1 MIVQNDIL
9 KLADKSVVLAGPFCS
24 YTFDVVSSL
33 CKEGASVVLLTPDH
47 ASAQRI
53 CQVINDDREIHEDYG
68 RAFPLAY
75 SLDKDAPEKIIA
87 DAAHTFRGLD
97 IYIDNM
103 NWHES
108 SKAEKNPITLQ
119 KSMRRNFELSKQL
132 ATAALPFLVSR
143 KKGKMVFMMD
153 GFAMEPT
160 LQTDYAKARGPLCD
174 WIHKIGIENR
184 RCYLNINGLQ
194 IELSEDFLLRHFPER
209 TLKESLAVLKQDH
222 PDLEITRT
230 EVISKFVTLLACD
243 LTQGVTGQVFKLN
256 V

>member
-1 MIVQNDIL
+1 VQNDIL
-9 KLADKSVVLAGPFCS
+9 KLADKSVVLVGPFCS

-33 CKEGASVVLLTPDH
+33 CRLGASVVLLTPDH

-75 SLDKDAPEKIIA
+75 SLDKDSPEKIIA

-103 NWHES
+103 NWHEDA
-108 SKAEKNPITLQ
+108 KKEKDALSLQ
-119 KSMRRNFELSKQL
+119 KSVRRNFELSKQL
-132 ATAALPFLVSR
+132 ASAALPFLLSR
-143 KKGKMVFMMD
+143 KKGKMIFMMD
-153 GFAMEPT
+153 GFALDPAT
-160 LQTDYAKARGPLCD
+160 QTDYSKARGPLSD
-174 WIHKIGIENR
+174 WINKIGLENR
-184 RCYLNINGLQ
+184 RSYLNINGLQ
-194 IELSEDFLLRHFPER
+194 IELSEDFLLRHFPGR
-209 TLKESLAVLKQDH
+209 TIKESLAALKQDH
-222 PDLEITRT
+222 PDLEISRT